1 MGRVVAQGRIKARF
15 DRWDSDGSGDLERTD
30 FEREA
35 DRIARAFGVDPA
47 TRSAVRLKAA
57 LVGLFE
63 LCADEAGVSLDGP
76 ITEVQFQKAAE
87 DLIFEQGE
95 AAFNRA
101 LRPVVQGVVRLCD
114 RDGDGRLDRAEFAC
128 WLSALGMDEVK
139 AAAAFERVDAGGR
152 GTLSQNELLAAIRD
166 YHYGLLDVEL
176 IAG

>member
-1 MGRVVAQGRIKARF
+1 MGRVVAQDRIKARF
-15 DRWDSDGSGDLERTD
+15 DRWDSDGSGDLQRTD
-30 FEREA
+30 FEHEA
-35 DRIARAFGVDPA
+35 DRIARAFGVEPT
-47 TRSAVRLKAA
+47 TRTALRLKAA

-63 LCADEAGVSLDGP
+63 LCADQAGVSSNGP

-87 DLIFEQGE
+87 GLIFERGE

-114 RDGDGRLDRAEFAC
+114 GDGDSRLDRAEFTC
-128 WLSALGMDEVK
+128 WLTALGMDEVK
-139 AAAAFERVDAGGR
+139 AAEAFERVDADGR
-152 GTLSQNELLAAIRD
+152 GALSEDELLAAIRD